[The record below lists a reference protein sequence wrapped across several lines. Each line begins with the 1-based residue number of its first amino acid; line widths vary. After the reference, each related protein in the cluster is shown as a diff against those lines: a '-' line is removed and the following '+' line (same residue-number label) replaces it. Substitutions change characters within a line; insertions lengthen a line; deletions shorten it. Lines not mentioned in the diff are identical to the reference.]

1 MLSVLGAVMM
11 VLCLI
16 AYFTQRHHYAEQ
28 IDELTAQ

>member
-1 MLSVLGAVMM
+1 MM